1 MCLSISAKI
10 TEMMR
15 NPKKKIIYRSKSPA
29 GTCNCIICL
38 NYDKVIISVRFYISS
53 QFRPTVTF
61 Q

>member
-15 NPKKKIIYRSKSPA
+15 NPKKIIYRSKSP